1 MNIDL
6 ENMQGAQKGTVT
18 FREKE
23 AKEVDE
29 EGEEGEEEG
38 AKWVWKRETE
48 KSPPHYGR
56 K

>member
-23 AKEVDE
+23 AKKVDK
-29 EGEEGEEEG
+29 EGEEEE
-38 AKWVWKRETE
+38 AKWVWKGETE